1 MKIALVSTGL
11 GRIKR
16 GFESF
21 TESLFQ
27 ALQNQAAQI
36 DVTLFQGGGNPGDR
50 RVVVP
55 NLHRYGAPARWLGY
69 DKGNLLEKRSFA
81 LFLYPWLRR
90 EKYDVVHYNEL
101 VMGSA
106 LFHLRRIFGGK
117 FKLLYC
123 NGAPSPPV
131 HYHHRCDFAQVLTGP
146 AYEQAREYGLSEKRL
161 FLLPYGID
169 THRFSPET
177 RCYRSATRREIGI
190 PEDAWVV
197 LTSAALNRSHKRID
211 YLLREMAALKYAAW
225 FVAAGQ
231 VTDETLSL
239 EREANCLLPGRFR
252 FLTWPHDKMPLL
264 YGTADIFA
272 LASLSEGFGMVT
284 IEAMASGLPVIIHNG
299 PEFRWIAGE
308 SGVRCINMS
317 ERGAFRKALED
328 TLADGLKSDAR
339 SDAVRRFSWESLIPS
354 YVEMYEKMISVQ
366 DTVC

>member
-21 TESLFQ
+21 AESLFQ
-27 ALQNQAAQI
+27 ALRHRASQI
-36 DVTLFQGGGNPGDR
+36 DVTLFQGGGKPGER

-55 NLHRYGAPARWLGY
+55 NLHRYGVPARWLGY

-81 LFLYPWLRR
+81 LLLYPLLRIER
-90 EKYDVVHYNEL
+90 YNVVHYNEL

-106 LFHLRRIFGGK
+106 LFHLRRNFGGQ

-123 NGAPSPPV
+123 NGGPSPPI
-131 HYHHRCDFAQVLTGP
+131 HYHRRCDFAQVLTGP
-146 AYEQAREYGLSEKRL
+146 AYEEAREYGLSEKRL
-161 FLLPYGID
+161 FLLPYGVD
-169 THRFSPET
+169 TQRFSPST
-177 RCYRSATRREIGI
+177 RSYRSTTRRELGI
-190 PEDAWVV
+190 PENAWVV

-252 FLTWPHDKMPLL
+252 FVTWPHHKMPLL
-264 YGTADIFA
+264 YGAADIFA
-272 LASLSEGFGMVT
+272 LASLSEGFGIVT

-299 PEFRWIAGE
+299 PEFRWIAEE

-317 ERGAFRKALED
+317 ERGALTKALEEA
-328 TLADGLKSDAR
+328 LSDGFKFEAHR
-339 SDAVRRFSWESLIPS
+339 DAVRRFSWETLIPN
-354 YVEMYEKMISVQ
+354 YIEMYEKMTSVQ